1 MQVNIQTQYEIRWFF
16 TRPVTE
22 FTLPTWTS
30 CYYSTNVILGSI
42 SLSFQSSQ
50 SGYMLV
56 LYGDRFQ
63 MEME

>member
-1 MQVNIQTQYEIRWFF
+1 MLS
-16 TRPVTE
+16 VTA
-22 FTLPTWTS
+22 
-30 CYYSTNVILGSI
+30 STCQCGMNEPPWSYFQHYLIGPGMLGSI